1 MVVSSR
7 IEDYMETIFSLEV
20 SGKEATVTDVA
31 AALGVAK
38 ATVVSAM
45 KRLVA
50 ASMATQERYGALQ
63 LTEQGRELALRIH
76 RRHEHLTFL
85 FKDVLGFEAERAKA
99 MACALEH
106 EMDEK
111 AERRI
116 LGFVEYLVRAHREG
130 EAWVRDLL
138 SVMGDDRRLPRPLS
152 MIPLGEEGVVSRVT
166 AEEPL
171 REALFDKGFA
181 PGAEVVLR
189 RRNPDDNTFSVSV
202 QGDGAV
208 LKGIEAA
215 SVWVCPAEDD

>member
-1 MVVSSR
+1 MALSSR
-7 IEDYMETIFSLEV
+7 IEDYMETIFSLEIT
-20 SGKEATVTDVA
+20 GKEATVTDVA

-38 ATVVSAM
+38 ATVVSAV

-50 ASMATQERYGALQ
+50 ASMATQERYGTLR
-63 LTEQGRELALRIH
+63 LTEQGRERALRIH

-85 FKDVLGFEAERAKA
+85 FKDVLGFEPERAGA

-111 AERRI
+111 AEGRI
-116 LGFVEYLVRAHREG
+116 LGFVEFLVRAHREG
-130 EAWVRDLL
+130 EEWVRDLL

-152 MIPLGEEGVVSRVT
+152 MIRPGEEGVVSRVT

-171 REALFDKGFA
+171 RESLFEKGFV
-181 PGAEVVLR
+181 PGAEVLLR
-189 RRNPDDNTFSVSV
+189 RRNTDENTFSMAV
-202 QGDGAV
+202 QGAGAV

-215 SVWVCPAEDD
+215 SIWVCPIEDE